1 MNVRG
6 GHESMSKRIL
16 IIDDSIEHLDI
27 LKEVLTFSG
36 FEVKTAADGRRIVS
50 MVQEFHPHLV
60 LLDYVLP
67 VINGAELA
75 AQLKGDPA
83 SAHIPII
90 LMSAY
95 LNAAIINQCHCCDGI
110 LYKPF
115 DLDFLLRYINQI
127 LNKAASPASFCKT
140 DHNQPYG

>member
-1 MNVRG
+1 
-6 GHESMSKRIL
+6 MSKRIL

-36 FEVKTAADGRRIVS
+36 FEVKTAVDGRRIVS
-50 MVQEFHPHLV
+50 IVQKFHPHLV

-67 VINGAELA
+67 VINGGELA
-75 AQLKGDPA
+75 ARLKNNPV

-95 LNAAIINQCHCCDGI
+95 LNTTIINQCRCCDGI

-115 DLDFLLRYINQI
+115 DLDLLLRYINQV
-127 LNKAASPASFCKT
+127 LNKAASRPSFFET
-140 DHNQPYG
+140 DHNQPSG